1 MAQTGY
7 PVARTGE
14 GRGAGIA
21 QACVDSARLFAGTAG
36 RMTRDNFTNN
46 LDIFLGGL
54 AVGFVAGF
62 VAAGFLCRSV
72 L

>member
-1 MAQTGY
+1 
-7 PVARTGE
+7 
-14 GRGAGIA
+14 
-21 QACVDSARLFAGTAG
+21 
-36 RMTRDNFTNN
+36 MTRDNFTNN

-62 VAAGFLCRSV
+62 IAAGFLCKAA